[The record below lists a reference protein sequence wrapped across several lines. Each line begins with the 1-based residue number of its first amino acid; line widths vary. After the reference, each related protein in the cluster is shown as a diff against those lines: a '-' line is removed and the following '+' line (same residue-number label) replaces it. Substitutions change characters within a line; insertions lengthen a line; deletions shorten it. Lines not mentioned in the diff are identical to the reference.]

1 MSNKDALRKIID
13 NYLVD
18 DGLDRDIVVLAN
30 QMGIDVY
37 YQRFYKDD
45 LSYDSD
51 FIAFTYINDDR
62 KVICINNNCV
72 NNGDL
77 TRFILAYQIVEY
89 VISDK
94 INFKSFYAID
104 NMNVDNYMLAKKIF
118 DRSNMK
124 FKSKKKIFNCYK
136 NKLTDNYEL

>member
-1 MSNKDALRKIID
+1 MSNKEALRKIID

-45 LSYDSD
+45 LSDDSD

-77 TRFILAYQIVEY
+77 NRFILAYQIVEY
-89 VISDK
+89 VNSGK
-94 INFKSFYAID
+94 INFKSLYAID

-124 FKSKKKIFNCYK
+124 YKSRKRMFEHFKNR
-136 NKLTDNYEL
+136 L